1 MKQSFSLWLLC
12 SSLLISP
19 GAFAAEEA
27 LLAQTSAETS
37 PAPVELKANDEGA
50 APLLSEP
57 PADIQPVAD
66 SAPVKPP
73 VAAAEPVKPV
83 TPPAPAETRH
93 THEVP
98 PQLAN
103 AGGLTLD
110 AAIQKAL
117 DASPRL
123 RSAAASVLASR
134 GERRQAGA
142 LPNPEVGVDAE
153 NFSGGGGYSGTK
165 SLETT
170 VGVTQLIELGGKRG
184 SRKDIADQGLTL
196 SQLNLEAE
204 RLNLIRDVTVAFVD
218 VAAAEER
225 FKIAGEQR
233 DLANDVLGEVSKRVS
248 AAREPLIQK
257 NKAEVTRATAN
268 IAYETANREI
278 AQTKRR
284 LASLW
289 GGASEVVVL
298 NTGQLFTLQEPP
310 ASAALE
316 PAVTQNPDFTRWD
329 AELKRSQA
337 SYELERA
344 NAIPDP
350 RVSVGMRDFRDS
362 GDKAFV
368 AGISIPIPIFNANQG
383 NIDRARHNV
392 SKAES
397 DAQTAKL
404 QIGSDLSQ
412 RYQEM
417 NIAYQQVESLEH
429 SIIPTAQKSFSLSR
443 QGYSSGAFGFLEVLD
458 AQRTLFDAKEQRV
471 AALKNYHVARAE
483 VERLTAKNLQNTVI
497 QEDAHEE

>member
-1 MKQSFSLWLLC
+1 MKRSFSFWLLC
-12 SSLLISP
+12 SSLLISSST
-19 GAFAAEEA
+19 FAAEDA
-27 LLAQTSAETS
+27 LLAQANMETS
-37 PAPVELKANDEGA
+37 PAPVELKPSDEGVM
-50 APLLSEP
+50 PLSQP
-57 PADIQPVAD
+57 PAEIPPAPVTDAAKPVAL
-66 SAPVKPP
+66 P
-73 VAAAEPVKPV
+73 
-83 TPPAPAETRH
+83 TPPAALPVAEEPKH

-98 PQLAN
+98 PQLAT

-117 DASPRL
+117 NASPRL

-142 LPNPEVGVDAE
+142 LPNPEVGVEAE
-153 NFSGGGGYSGTK
+153 NFSGGGSYSGTK

-184 SRKDIADQGLTL
+184 SRKDIADQGMTL
-196 SQLNLEAE
+196 SQLDLEAE

-225 FKIAGEQR
+225 FKIAAELR
-233 DLANDVLGEVSKRVS
+233 DLADDVLGEVGKRVS
-248 AAREPLIQK
+248 AAREPMIQK
-257 NKAEVTRATAN
+257 NKAEVTRATAR

-278 AQTKRR
+278 ALTKRK

-289 GGASEVVVL
+289 GGTSEVVVL
-298 NTGQLFTLQEPP
+298 NTGELFKLQEPP
-310 ASAALE
+310 ASATLE
-316 PAVTQNPDFTRWD
+316 PAAAQNPDLTRWD
-329 AELKRSQA
+329 AALKRSQA

-350 RVSVGMRDFRDS
+350 RISVGMRDFRDS
-362 GDKAFV
+362 GDKAFL
-368 AGISIPIPIFNANQG
+368 AGISIPIPVFNANRG
-383 NIDRARHNV
+383 NIDKARHTV
-392 SKAES
+392 SKTES

-429 SIIPTAQKSFSLSR
+429 DIIPTAQKSFSLSR
-443 QGYSSGAFGFLEVLD
+443 EGYRAGAFGFLEVLD

-497 QEDAHEE
+497 QEDAHAE